1 VAGFTL
7 SLQAWTLRGMRAAG
21 LGVLRVTSIDV
32 VVADDHP
39 FILRGVSDFLKSAS
53 NIRVIDTCSDGA
65 RARWRRSVKKNQ
77 AWPSSAPPC
86 RR

>member
-65 RARWRRSVKKNQ
+65 RALASIRKKNR